1 MGRRHPAGQLLVEV
15 TGLQIDLQGIR
26 RHYAGLSVA
35 ELLALRRDDLTDEAQ
50 KCYDE
55 ELERR
60 GLPEAEE
67 AEMAP
72 SGADYEQEPFDAAVD
87 PDWLQEAVCAC
98 SFESHAGGSAA
109 SDAENARAVLQE
121 AGIPCQISAAEI
133 SAAGGGQ
140 PAQHEYR
147 VMVPGPLNLK
157 AASILDKEV
166 FNPQLDADW
175 RLHFESLT
183 DGELGA
189 LNPDVI
195 CAGLFDRIARL
206 KRAYNDEV
214 TRRFRHRNE

>member
-1 MGRRHPAGQLLVEV
+1 
-15 TGLQIDLQGIR
+15 LQIDLQRLRG
-26 RHYAGLSVA
+26 HYAGLSDE
-35 ELLALRRDDLTDEAQ
+35 ELLALRRDDLTDAAQ

-67 AEMAP
+67 GEMAP
-72 SGADYEQEPFDAAVD
+72 SGADYEETPFDAAVD

-98 SFESHAGGSAA
+98 SFESYAGGSAA

-121 AGIPCQISAAEI
+121 GGIPCQISTAEI
-133 SAAGGGQ
+133 AAAGGDR
-140 PAQHEYR
+140 PAQHAYR

-166 FNPQLDADW
+166 FNPQLESDW

-183 DGELGA
+183 DGELGE

-195 CAGLFDRIARL
+195 CAGLFDRIVRL
-206 KRAYNDEV
+206 KRVYNDEI
-214 TRRFRHRNE
+214 TRRFRHPKE